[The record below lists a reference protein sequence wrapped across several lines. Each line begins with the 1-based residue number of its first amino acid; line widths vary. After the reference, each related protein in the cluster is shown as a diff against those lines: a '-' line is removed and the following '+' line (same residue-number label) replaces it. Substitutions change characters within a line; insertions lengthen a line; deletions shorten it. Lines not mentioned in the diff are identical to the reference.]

1 MELQPSSSSS
11 SVRRA
16 GVKESAGSSK
26 LMAACTL
33 QEFTAIT
40 RGWKRTTTPGRAEW
54 TDVLIRSV
62 QGSERPKADGQQ
74 SYSMKRSMYALF
86 CLIAA
91 CCRAEKKMKWTSR
104 WDPACSLGQ
113 GRWGI
118 RLQEK
123 EDRHL
128 RESLSSRHRLAVI
141 IGYLSRGVSLP
152 HKEIWFQ
159 DLESW
164 APPHCPTSK
173 KNKKKNEVKIYSY

>member
-1 MELQPSSSSS
+1 MNSAWVHCHNTGLEENYHPWQSRMDRCSNQECAGLWAAQSWWSAILQLK
-11 SVRRA
+11 R
-16 GVKESAGSSK
+16 
-26 LMAACTL
+26 
-33 QEFTAIT
+33 FT
-40 RGWKRTTTPGRAEW
+40 
-54 TDVLIRSV
+54 
-62 QGSERPKADGQQ
+62 
-74 SYSMKRSMYALF
+74 YALF

-91 CCRAEKKMKWTSR
+91 RCRAKKKMKWASM

-113 GRWGI
+113 GHWGI
-118 RLQEK
+118 RFQEK

-128 RESLSSRHRLAVI
+128 RESLSSQGRLAVI

-173 KNKKKNEVKIYSY
+173 QNKNKNEGKIYSY